1 MIFDLPFFRGLTPL
15 IRLEL
20 LPRTSTF
27 ETFRVESC
35 PAVGFAAYTRTK
47 NADELDVVASP
58 GLDQDP
64 ARSDLRKRA
73 TNQRS
78 RLRLHTQEN
87 KE

>member
-20 LPRTSTF
+20 LPLISMF

-64 ARSDLRKRA
+64 
-73 TNQRS
+73 QRP
-78 RLRLHTQEN
+78 E
-87 KE
+87 KESYESAVAAPSTHSGE